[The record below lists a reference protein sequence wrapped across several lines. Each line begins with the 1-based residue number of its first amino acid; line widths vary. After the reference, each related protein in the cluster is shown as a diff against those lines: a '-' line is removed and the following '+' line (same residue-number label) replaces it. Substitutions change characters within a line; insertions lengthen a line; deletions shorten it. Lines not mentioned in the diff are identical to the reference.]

1 MRGGVGR
8 GENESLFKLL
18 YRETVTHEPEDR
30 LLINTN
36 FGASSLTAITTTRL
50 LLIYIRL
57 TQRGTRDAGIEQQGP
72 AYWEGRVRLSSCYYI
87 VS

>member
-50 LLIYIRL
+50 LLIYTSYAARYS
-57 TQRGTRDAGIEQQGP
+57 RCRN
-72 AYWEGRVRLSSCYYI
+72 
-87 VS
+87 